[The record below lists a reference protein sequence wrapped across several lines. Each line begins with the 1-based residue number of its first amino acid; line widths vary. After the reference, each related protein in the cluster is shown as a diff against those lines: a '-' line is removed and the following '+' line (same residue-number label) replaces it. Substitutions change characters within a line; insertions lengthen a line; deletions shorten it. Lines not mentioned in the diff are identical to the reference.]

1 VNSDAAAPA
10 RAPDL
15 IEPIIGFRQWRLA
28 GGVLKS
34 MFIADDWR
42 DAEQHARC
50 YVGNHDPANV
60 PAKECSCGIYGYYDP
75 VPRTASAGTRELV
88 GGVVVLWGQ
97 VELHVSGM
105 RAEHALLVALELPLT
120 GGRKRREVIKV
131 ADSLGVPA
139 VSHRKL
145 KAAAKEYGRVLGR
158 ELRPARG
165 PGYPYDQIGM
175 LPTVPWSALAP
186 ERRRRY
192 RRRIIPR
199 G

>member
-1 VNSDAAAPA
+1 VSIDHVALAS
-10 RAPDL
+10 APDL
-15 IEPIIGFRQWRLA
+15 VEPIVGFRQWRLA
-28 GGVLKS
+28 DGVLKS
-34 MFIADDWR
+34 MFIAEDWR

-60 PAKECSCGIYGYYDP
+60 PAHACSCGIYAYYDL

-88 GGVVVLWGQ
+88 GGVVVLWGR
-97 VELHVSGM
+97 VELHVTGM
-105 RAEHALLVALELPLT
+105 RAQHALLVALELPLT
-120 GGRKRREVIKV
+120 RGRKYRGVMQV
-131 ADSLGVPA
+131 AESLAVPA
-139 VSHRKL
+139 VAHRKL
-145 KAAAKEYGRVLGR
+145 KAAASDHGLPLGR
-158 ELRPARG
+158 ELRPARR
-165 PGYPYDQIGM
+165 PGYPYDQIGV

>member
-1 VNSDAAAPA
+1 MSTDDIALAT
-10 RAPDL
+10 APDL
-15 IEPIIGFRQWRLA
+15 VDPIVGFRQWRLA
-28 GGVLKS
+28 DGVLKS
-34 MFIADDWR
+34 MFIASEWR

-60 PAKECSCGIYGYYDP
+60 PAKACSCGIYAYYDL

-88 GGVVVLWGQ
+88 GGVVVLWGR
-97 VELHVSGM
+97 VELHVTGM

-120 GGRKRREVIKV
+120 RGRKFREVMQ
-131 ADSLGVPA
+131 AAESLGVDA
-139 VSHRKL
+139 VTHRKL
-145 KAAAKEYGRVLGR
+145 KGAASDHGRPLGR

-165 PGYPYDQIGM
+165 PGYPYDQIDR